1 MSLFEHDDREGR
13 KSFEQLTRA
22 KQEIGTA
29 RRAEASVAARE
40 GPVGQRTP
48 RRKSAGNRWEQR
60 AVQVIGDYDSII
72 LAAERQCSSVSR
84 STRRTPQ
91 DGPANVDSDGIVIDR
106 ASGKSTVAQEAN
118 MPAIANRKRE
128 EQRRFA

>member
-1 MSLFEHDDREGR
+1 MTGIIPATSPSARGRGKALDHGRARDRNLSLFEHDDREGR

-48 RRKSAGNRWEQR
+48 
-60 AVQVIGDYDSII
+60 
-72 LAAERQCSSVSR
+72 
-84 STRRTPQ
+84 P
-91 DGPANVDSDGIVIDR
+91 P
-106 ASGKSTVAQEAN
+106 
-118 MPAIANRKRE
+118 
-128 EQRRFA
+128 